1 VGAPQLSRKRE
12 QSVGEASRIRER
24 HEMTAL
30 DELDGL
36 SQPLARDALLE
47 FLGEQSVVFFD
58 YDVNWDV
65 MSTPWGALNDLSP
78 ASLGVR
84 VRPT

>member
-1 VGAPQLSRKRE
+1 VRRKTEAPKRE
-12 QSVGEASRIRER
+12 QSVGRGLADSRAPRDDR
-24 HEMTAL
+24 L

-47 FLGEQSVVFFD
+47 FLGEQPVVLSD

-65 MSTPWGALNDLSP
+65 
-78 ASLGVR
+78 
-84 VRPT
+84 RPGIELAGFGEDAFSF